1 MPVLAT
7 STASSRSSAFRWPLT
22 SGAIARTLISESTA
36 DLAIDDAKEA
46 TWMALYAHDR
56 VILEDTLY
64 RCLQDLWS
72 DFTDAITIFH
82 AASGWRIHCGVEVM
96 MMMIDGLLN

>member
-22 SGAIARTLISESTA
+22 SGAIARTLVSTA

-56 VILEDTLY
+56 VILEDTLC

-72 DFTDAITIFH
+72 DFTDAITIFD
-82 AASGWRIHCGVEVM
+82 ANGGPATVCAKWTATE
-96 MMMIDGLLN
+96 